1 MSIWNALVDGMT
13 SLLNWLY
20 GLTVNFGVPSY
31 GLAIILLTILVKM
44 VLYPLTHK
52 QMHSM
57 IEMQKIQP
65 KVKEIQNK
73 YKDKDPKKMQEKV
86 MELYKEHGV
95 NPMAGCLP
103 LLIQMPILIALYR
116 ALIKYKFVDITHA
129 SFFWV
134 SSLSDKDP
142 YFILPV
148 LAGATTYIQSKM
160 TTSMADPTQRAML
173 MTMPV
178 FIAWISSTVPAGLAL
193 YWVVFNITGI
203 AQQYIINK
211 QVKRKEE
218 VSEVANTANALTAV
232 QEKGTEKLNKNSK
245 GLKKKHK
252 SK

>member
-1 MSIWNALVDGMT
+1 MT
-13 SLLNWLY
+13 AILNWLY
-20 GLTVNFGVPSY
+20 GLTVNFGIPSY
-31 GLAIILLTILVKM
+31 GLAIILLTILIKM

-73 YKDKDPKKMQEKV
+73 YKEKDPKKMQEKV

-103 LLIQMPILIALYR
+103 LLVQMPILIALYQ
-116 ALIKYKFVDITHA
+116 ALIKYKFVDVTHA

-134 SSLSDKDP
+134 SSLSDKDT
-142 YFILPV
+142 YFVLPV
-148 LAGATTYIQSKM
+148 LAGVTTYIQSKM

-173 MTMPV
+173 LTMPV
-178 FIAWISSTVPAGLAL
+178 FIGWISSTVPAGLAL

-203 AQQYIINK
+203 VQQYFINK
-211 QVKRKEE
+211 QVRRKEE
-218 VSEVANTANALTAV
+218 VSESAAAATALAAV
-232 QEKGTEKLNKNSK
+232 QEKNSEKLSESSR
-245 GLKKKHK
+245 GLKKTMAPRKRNK
-252 SK
+252 RKN